1 MVDGWELVCVQE
13 TPEHTKPVGNR
24 KLKIKLIMFFQWKI
38 IGRPNVAP
46 PSYSKLSMIVTTKPI
61 TELDHSTAKLIF
73 SIKKKKFLKVL
84 SNKINLIF
92 TS

>member
-61 TELDHSTAKLIF
+61 TELIF
-73 SIKKKKFLKVL
+73 SIKKKK
-84 SNKINLIF
+84 S
-92 TS
+92 S